1 MLVDSHCHLDFDDFE
16 PDFDAVLDRAADA
29 GVDTMVTICTQIA
42 KFPRV
47 RGIAERHKNIFCSVG
62 VHPHSAEQE
71 PHITAGQLIGLSSH
85 PKVVGIGE
93 TGLDFFYDTSPRDIQ
108 EKLFRAHIAASRET
122 SLPIIIHTR
131 EADADTIRI
140 LEEEYAVAPF
150 PGLIHCFTASREL
163 AERVLALNMYIS
175 LSGILTF
182 KNAEDIRR
190 TVKDVVPVE
199 RILVETDSPYLAPVP
214 NRGKRNEPANTAH
227 TASYLADM
235 LGMDN
240 DDFARQTTDNFY
252 RLFWRAARFQNRSGQ
267 NPPPQ
272 GVT

>member
-16 PDFDAVLDRAADA
+16 PDFGDVLNRAAEA

-47 RGIAERHKNIFCSVG
+47 RGIAERNHNIFCSVG
-62 VHPHSAEQE
+62 VHPHSAEKE
-71 PHITAGQLIGLSSH
+71 PHVGVQQLVGLSNH

-93 TGLDFFYDTSPRDIQ
+93 TGLDFYYDQSPRDTQ
-108 EKLFRAHIAASRET
+108 ETLFRAHIRAARET
-122 SLPIIIHTR
+122 QLPIIVHTR
-131 EADADTIRI
+131 DADTETIRI
-140 LEEEYAVAPF
+140 LEEEYAQAPF

-163 AERVLALNMYIS
+163 AQRVLALGFYIS

-182 KNAEDIRR
+182 KNAQDIRD
-190 TVKDVVPVE
+190 TVKAVVPLN

-227 TASYLADM
+227 TAVYLADM
-235 LGMDN
+235 LGIDH
-240 DDFARQTTDNFY
+240 DEFAQQTTENFY
-252 RLFWRAARFQNRSGQ
+252 RLFWRARVFQERWRQQATSQ
-267 NPPPQ
+267 
-272 GVT
+272 